1 MLESVHEEGQ
11 DEQAADGGRR
21 PRSGSGARRHCRC
34 AGRKIHHDRH
44 GWPDRRVFRRR
55 TVDLRAGQS
64 WPGAARGI
72 RCTAPSTGGSIAN
85 INAIREGS
93 MDMGVAQS
101 DWQFH
106 AYNGTSQFEEQG
118 PFEDLRAVF
127 SVHGEP
133 FNVIARADSGI
144 ETFTDLKGKR
154 VNVGNPAPASSPRWK
169 W

>member
-1 MLESVHEEGQ
+1 MNRLLTGVAALGLVLALGGTAAAQ
-11 DEQAADGGRR
+11 DEKFITIGTGGQT
-21 PRSGSGARRHCRC
+21 G
-34 AGRKIHHDRH
+34 
-44 GWPDRRVFRRR
+44 VYF
-55 TVDLRAGQS
+55 VVGQS
-64 WPGAARGI
+64 ICGLVNRGQAQHGI

-154 VNVGNPAPASSPRWK
+154 VNVGNP
-169 W
+169 